1 MYGHIIIACNYNAT
15 AAHPQSPAQNMELL
29 QLHQSGPIARIVI
42 NHPARKN
49 AFSRAMW
56 RTLPSLVAAATSE
69 PQTRVLTLEG
79 VQPGLFA
86 AGADISEFEHTYI
99 TPGEGA
105 VAAHEIQAAVD
116 ALEDCP
122 LPVVALI
129 DGPCVGGGVSLV
141 LACDLRIA
149 SAQARFAVT
158 PTRLGLSYHP
168 EDLRR
173 LVRACGLAAA
183 SELLMG
189 GQLWPAERALRCG
202 LVNQVWPA
210 AEFAEQCQALLQAI
224 AANSLDGTRAIKQG
238 LRAVMANDPVG
249 LSQATQTFLDLFQ
262 GRDFTEGRDAFLQ
275 KRLAV
280 FPSHHQGAFP

>member
-1 MYGHIIIACNYNAT
+1 
-15 AAHPQSPAQNMELL
+15 MELL
-29 QLHQSGPIARIVI
+29 ELHQSGPIARIVI

-56 RTLPSLVAAATSE
+56 RALPKLVAAATGA
-69 PQTRVLTLEG
+69 PQTRLLTLEG

-86 AGADISEFEHTYI
+86 AGADISEFAHTYN
-99 TPGEGA
+99 TPGEAA
-105 VAAHEIQAAVD
+105 VAAGEIQDAVD

-129 DGPCVGGGVSLV
+129 DGPCVGGGVALAV
-141 LACDLRIA
+141 ACDLRIA
-149 SAQARFAVT
+149 SVQARFAVT

-168 EDLRR
+168 DDLRR

-183 SELLMG
+183 SELLLS

-210 AEFAEQCQALLQAI
+210 AEFAPQAQALLQAI

-238 LRAVMANDPVG
+238 LRAVMANDPIG
-249 LSQATQTFLDLFQ
+249 LSQAAQDFLDLFQ

-275 KRLAV
+275 KRPAD
-280 FPSHHQGAFP
+280 FPSHHQGAST

>member
-1 MYGHIIIACNYNAT
+1 LYGHIIIACKHNAT
-15 AAHPQSPAQNMELL
+15 AAHPQTPAKNMELL

-69 PQTRVLTLEG
+69 PQTRLLTLEG

-105 VAAHEIQAAVD
+105 VASREIQVAVD
-116 ALEDCP
+116 ALENCP

-129 DGPCVGGGVSLV
+129 DGPCVGGGVALAV
-141 LACDLRIA
+141 ACDLRIA

-168 EDLRR
+168 DDLRR

-202 LVNQVWPA
+202 LVNQVWPSA
-210 AEFAEQCQALLQAI
+210 VFAEQSQALLHAI

-238 LRAVMANDPVG
+238 LRAVMANDSIG
-249 LSQATQTFLDLFQ
+249 LTQAAHTFLDLFQ

-275 KRLAV
+275 KRPAN
-280 FPSHHQGAFP
+280 FPSHHQGAAI

>member
-1 MYGHIIIACNYNAT
+1 
-15 AAHPQSPAQNMELL
+15 MELL
-29 QLHQSGPIARIVI
+29 QLHQTGPVARIVI

-56 RTLPSLVAAATSE
+56 RALPGLVAAALDD
-69 PQTRVLTLEG
+69 PQTRLLTLQG

-86 AGADISEFEHTYI
+86 AGADISEFEHTYT

-105 VAAHEIQAAVD
+105 VAAREIQDAVE
-116 ALEDCP
+116 ALERCP

-129 DGPCVGGGVSLV
+129 DGPCVGGGVALAV
-141 LACDLRIA
+141 ACDLRIA

-158 PTRLGLSYHP
+158 PARLGLSYHP
-168 EDLRR
+168 DDLRR
-173 LVRACGLAAA
+173 LVHACGLASA

-210 AEFAEQCQALLQAI
+210 AEFAAQADALLLAI
-224 AANSLDGTRAIKQG
+224 AGNSVDGTRAIKQG
-238 LRAVMANDPVG
+238 LRAVMASDPAA
-249 LSQATQTFLDLFQ
+249 LSQAAQAFLDLFH

-275 KRLAV
+275 KRPAD
-280 FPSHHQGAFP
+280 FPSHHQGATP